1 MKIERKRQV
10 SIQAI
15 ELMDGRPIY
24 AVIEIDS
31 IWGDLSE
38 KFSIECGKEINILEG
53 KSITKEQ
60 IDIVFA
66 AWERVLK
73 LDFSTIDL

>member
-10 SIQAI
+10 SIQTVV
-15 ELMDGRPIY
+15 LMDGNPIY
-24 AVIEIDS
+24 AVVTIDS
-31 IWGDLSE
+31 SWGDYSE
-38 KFSIECGKEINILEG
+38 KFSIEGGKEINIFEG
-53 KSITKEQ
+53 KSITKEH

-73 LDFSTIDL
+73 LDFSTVDL